1 VKWTPSS
8 PSSPHWYDRA
18 AFTALVYSHIRH
30 THNDH
35 PDKPIGEFIREF
47 DGLTSTAKA
56 KAVRAATPGVTHLSQ
71 LDGRDD
77 VIGALHDAML
87 QNAKPT
93 SPSRLGAVGDEHY
106 RQLLDTQHGV
116 RRFWYKAARVT
127 DGGVPWVIE
136 IAVAETAQPGHTWFA
151 VNHGPAF
158 GDPLGRTFLSASSVS
173 AWGAASF
180 LATADA
186 DTSSSGNRAA
196 VVHVICPAPQFVDK
210 GKVALAVPS
219 TVAQAAAKALACAT
233 ATLRREAEQRRK
245 DARRAQRARQR
256 AWDEADRDHREN
268 RWTIKEAVF
277 AVLSQAKAAAGHH
290 VAARTLYY
298 KVRPLIQQFTDK
310 ELGYAYFSQELLPEY
325 ERTVAPLPGL
335 YYEARGALHHPHD
348 DQIIRLG
355 TREVAA
361 YIPPSWQFDKVLYI
375 EKEGLEA
382 QLAPYRLGQRYDM
395 AIIYGKGF
403 AVTACREL
411 LALLEIREM
420 KIFVLHDADINGYDI
435 ARTLGEAT
443 RRMPNHN
450 IDVIDLGLT
459 VPQAIEYGLETEQ
472 FTRRKAL
479 PADLELDDAAL
490 EWFTGEPIDA
500 GYGKPHYECTRCELN
515 AFSADELAEFIEA
528 GLQRHDATTKLVPP
542 ADVLAEHV
550 QKARDDALTDLVKT
564 ELARLVDVDAV
575 VDQLLAGRPELA
587 VVDEDRVRANF
598 TDHPTR
604 SWRSAAEQ
612 LVSQDIDAVDGLV
625 DDVREQIAEKLSASM
640 NDDGDETDER
650 P

>member
-1 VKWTPSS
+1 VVEVKWTPSS

-18 AFTALVYSHIRH
+18 AFTALVYSHIH
-30 THNDH
+30 HAHNDH

-56 KAVRAATPGVTHLSQ
+56 KAVRAAAAGVTHLSQ
-71 LDGRDD
+71 LDGHDD

-87 QNAKPT
+87 LHAKPT
-93 SPSRLGAVGDEHY
+93 PPSRLGAVGADHY

-116 RRFWYKAARVT
+116 ERFWYKMAAVT

-136 IAVAETAQPGHTWFA
+136 IAVAETTQPGGTRFA

-158 GDPLGRTFLSASSVS
+158 GDPLGRTFLSAGSVS
-173 AWGAASF
+173 AFGAASF
-180 LATADA
+180 LAAAGIEPHD
-186 DTSSSGNRAA
+186 RYAA
-196 VVHVICPAPQFVDK
+196 VIHVICPAPQFVDK
-210 GKVALAVPS
+210 GKVELVVPS
-219 TVAQAAAKALACAT
+219 TIAEAAAKALAGAT
-233 ATLRREAEQRRK
+233 STLRREAEQRRK
-245 DARRAQRARQR
+245 DARRAERARQR
-256 AWDEADRDHREN
+256 ARDEADRADRAN
-268 RWTIKEAVF
+268 TWSLKDAVF
-277 AVLSQAKAAAGHH
+277 EMLPQAKAAAGHH

-348 DQIIRLG
+348 GQITRLG
-355 TREVAA
+355 TREVQA

-382 QLAPYRLGQRYDM
+382 QLAPYQLGQRYDM

-411 LALLEIREM
+411 LELFEIREM

-443 RRMPNHN
+443 RRMPDHN
-450 IDVIDLGLT
+450 VDVIDLGLT
-459 VPQAIEYGLETEQ
+459 VPQAIEYGLETEK

-479 PADLELDDAAL
+479 PADLELDADAN
-490 EWFTGEPIDA
+490 EWFSGRPLYA

-515 AFSADELAEFIEA
+515 AFSADQLAEFIEA

-542 ADVLAEHV
+542 PEVLAEHV
-550 QKARDDALTDLVKT
+550 QKARDDALTGLVT
-564 ELARLVDVDAV
+564 AELERMVDIDAV
-575 VDQLLAGRPELA
+575 VRQLIADHPDLA
-587 VVDEDRVRANF
+587 VVDEDGVRADF

-625 DDVREQIAEKLSASM
+625 DDVCAQLAEQLSAST
-640 NDDGDETDER
+640 NDADEIG
-650 P
+650 